1 MRSLNFLDNVGF
13 VFGVALSL
21 GALSCLHKCK
31 AYLPSTTSQ
40 FGIIFGTNNFE
51 QHSDGKQAA
60 KCLMYVL
67 CQAAS
72 SPESDST
79 QTVPS
84 RQQPFAPQGTFTL
97 RPKADHCCPHLSH
110 PRHPCSSAVWNLQGF
125 ISSSPLSLRSGFRPP
140 KILLK
145 LGKPP
150 ACFPILAALAAAP
163 LACHAADSQAS
174 STSTHCQG
182 PTQGAGVFAEHI
194 FHIGRV
200 GLLPCR

>member
-1 MRSLNFLDNVGF
+1 MSSAKQHLLQSLIAHKQSHHASSLLLHRGRSL
-13 VFGVALSL
+13 FGQRLTTAVLICLILVILALQ
-21 GALSCLHKCK
+21 
-31 AYLPSTTSQ
+31 Q
-40 FGIIFGTNNFE
+40 FGT
-51 QHSDGKQAA
+51 SKD
-60 KCLMYVL
+60 
-67 CQAAS
+67 S
-72 SPESDST
+72 SLP
-79 QTVPS
+79 PS
-84 RQQPFAPQGTFTL
+84 
-97 RPKADHCCPHLSH
+97 
-110 PRHPCSSAVWNLQGF
+110 
-125 ISSSPLSLRSGFRPP
+125 LSLRSGFRPP

-150 ACFPILAALAAAP
+150 PCFPILAALAALAP